1 MNSEESEPIGRFR
14 FMNAQAVNLDGFAF
28 EDAKLGLIAFNS
40 PADPE
45 PSLVLGSD
53 GKVIEMDSRS
63 SADFDVLDEFV
74 ARHGLDL
81 TVASEAMALSD
92 QDFARMVVDPNI
104 SRAEVVRL
112 AAGMTPAK
120 LARSLAQLRPIELG
134 MGMTKLRARRTPS
147 NQAHVTNR
155 SDDPLLLAADAATAV
170 AFGFREIET
179 TVPVLGDAPSNAVA
193 VSIGAAVGSRGVLV
207 QCSVEEALELEM
219 GMRGLVSYAETISL
233 YGTEQVFIDGDDTPW
248 SKALLASAYASR
260 GIKMRVT
267 SGGGSEALMG
277 AAEGRSMFYLEAR
290 CVALARAIGAQ
301 GVQNG
306 GIDSAAVAGSVPGGV
321 RSLMAE
327 NVMVMARNLESCAG
341 SDALMS
347 ESDVRRTSR
356 TLPIL
361 LAGSDFI
368 TSGFGTIQRYDNMF
382 GPSQWNSEDID
393 DFLVLQRDWGVDGGL
408 RTADEYQVAAL
419 RRRAVNAVRA
429 VYRYLGLADFT
440 DEWAEQAIDAAGS
453 KDVLN
458 SDLLTPLV
466 AARIIRETG
475 LTMIDVVR
483 ALYETGF
490 EIEAGRILEMLKA
503 RVAGDYLQT
512 SAIFD
517 ESLNVLSLVTDP
529 NDYAGPGSGYF
540 PRPERQVEID
550 SIRQQRSVA
559 DLRAEQSAYRSDAFH
574 SVGPAIQGNDP
585 REVVIGVSPA
595 VGRDIWLTL
604 SGLSVVEALGEL
616 LAGLEEEGC
625 VGRLVRVNATLDL
638 GMIGLLAAR
647 LSGSGISIG
656 LQGKGTALIHRR
668 DLSPLANL
676 ELYSVAPS
684 LDASLYRLLGINAGR
699 HAKGATP
706 EPARNPYSDEAIE
719 ARYHTKVV
727 ALVDIERQHV
737 NPAGGIEELRVE
749 L

>member
-1 MNSEESEPIGRFR
+1 MSSEESRPIGRFR
-14 FMNAQAVNLDGFAF
+14 FMNAQSVNLDGFAF
-28 EDAKLGLIAFNS
+28 EDAELGLIAFNS

-45 PSLVLGSD
+45 PSLVLGSA
-53 GKVIEMDSRS
+53 GEVIEMDSRAAS
-63 SADFDVLDEFV
+63 DFDVVDEFV

-81 TVASEAMALSD
+81 TVAAEAMALSD
-92 QDFARMVVDPNI
+92 RDFAQMVVDPKV
-104 SRAEVVRL
+104 SRAEVLRL
-112 AAGMTPAK
+112 TAGMTPAK
-120 LARSLAQLRPIELG
+120 LARSLSQVRPIELG

-155 SDDPLLLAADAATAV
+155 SDDPLLLAADAATAA

-179 TVPVLGDAPSNAVA
+179 TVPVLGDAPSNAIA

-219 GMRGLVSYAETISL
+219 GMRGLVSYAETISI

-248 SKALLASAYASR
+248 SKALLTSAYASR

-277 AAEGRSMFYLEAR
+277 AAGRCSMFYLESR
-290 CVALARAIGAQ
+290 CVALARAIGSQ

-306 GIDSAAVAGSVPGGV
+306 GIDSAAVAGAVPGGV

-368 TSGFGTIQRYDNMF
+368 TSGFGSIQRYDNMF

-393 DFLVLQRDWGVDGGL
+393 DFLVIQRDWGVDGGL
-408 RTADEYQVAAL
+408 RTADERNVASL

-429 VYRYLGLADFT
+429 VYRHLGLADFT
-440 DEWAEQAIDAAGS
+440 DEWGEQAIDAAGS
-453 KDVLN
+453 KDVLE

-475 LTMIDVVR
+475 ITMLDVVR

-490 EIEAGRILEMLKA
+490 EIEANRILEMLKA

-517 ESLNVLSLVTDP
+517 ESFNVLSLVTDP
-529 NDYAGPGSGYF
+529 NDYAGPGSGYV
-540 PRPERQVEID
+540 PGPDRQAEID
-550 SIRQQRSVA
+550 AIRQQRSVV
-559 DLRAEQSAYRSDAFH
+559 DLRAEQAAHRSEVLH
-574 SVGPAIQGNDP
+574 SVGVASLGNDP

-604 SGLSVVEALGEL
+604 SGLTVVEALSEL

-625 VGRLVRVNATLDL
+625 VGRVVRVNTTLDL

-647 LSGSGISIG
+647 LSGSGIGVG

-737 NPAGGIEELRVE
+737 NPNGGIEELRVE